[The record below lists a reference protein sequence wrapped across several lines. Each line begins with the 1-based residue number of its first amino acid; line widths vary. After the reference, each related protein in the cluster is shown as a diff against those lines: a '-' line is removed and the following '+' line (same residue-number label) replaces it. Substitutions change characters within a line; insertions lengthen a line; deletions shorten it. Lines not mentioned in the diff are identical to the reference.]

1 MSKTGIQ
8 SFVASISRCRQIM
21 YFLFLVHTA
30 PLLLSITRLRTSAK
44 ITDYVPVSEDSRI
57 DFDIEE
63 LCAHEYAGVIRN

>member
-1 MSKTGIQ
+1 
-8 SFVASISRCRQIM
+8 M

-30 PLLLSITRLRTSAK
+30 PLLLSITRLKTSAK
-44 ITDYVPVSEDSRI
+44 ITDYVPISEDSRI